1 MPLKEWKM
9 QTFFYSFSTALS
21 HDKAII
27 LQSHRAK
34 GSSRATSPHHTWHLS
49 GSSCLFCFP
58 SSSFLQALDTN
69 RIFWSGKCAHS
80 KHPGWK
86 GFSPR
91 NSCAFQAWVP
101 WISMFPS
108 FFFHKSPPRL
118 ILNLIPEGWTNA
130 SHPFPHTLLPNGSWE
145 LYFALGRTASL
156 VLACPESRAQH
167 KHLSLLLQAT
177 LLQDH
182 SLCIS

>member
-69 RIFWSGKCAHS
+69 RIFWSGKCTHS

-108 FFFHKSPPRL
+108 FFSINHHLGWYWTWFLKDEQMPL
-118 ILNLIPEGWTNA
+118 ILFLTLFCLMDPENYI
-130 SHPFPHTLLPNGSWE
+130 LL
-145 LYFALGRTASL
+145 
-156 VLACPESRAQH
+156 
-167 KHLSLLLQAT
+167 
-177 LLQDH
+177 
-182 SLCIS
+182 